1 MDITPIIH
9 IFAKM
14 GRGLNLISTDT
25 YNRKDMKF
33 SKLQL
38 AAILKLGM
46 EVANLEDKEKTNEE
60 FEVILQ

>member
-1 MDITPIIH
+1 
-9 IFAKM
+9 
-14 GRGLNLISTDT
+14 
-25 YNRKDMKF
+25 MKF

-60 FEVILQ
+60 FEVILQELS

>member
-1 MDITPIIH
+1 
-9 IFAKM
+9 
-14 GRGLNLISTDT
+14 
-25 YNRKDMKF
+25 MKF

-60 FEVILQ
+60 FEVILQELSYLGVDVENDSSV